1 MKELKLLKFW
11 TAFIYKKNIL
21 ECIKMYKKKSSVK
34 KPVKRVVKKKPV
46 VKRKK
51 AVVKR
56 KMKGCSCGCR

>member
-1 MKELKLLKFW
+1 
-11 TAFIYKKNIL
+11 
-21 ECIKMYKKKSSVK
+21 MYKKKSSVK